1 MGDSSQELSTV
12 KYHHFHRFFTYSV
25 ERRLEF
31 KNFFLLDQTQ
41 KDWFLVLLSGSI
53 GLFSKGDPLRG
64 QSQVG
69 SLTGAVHLSK
79 GNAGVLRAAQ

>member
-1 MGDSSQELSTV
+1 MHRVLVCACV
-12 KYHHFHRFFTYSV
+12 KTLHIQVTGV
-25 ERRLEF
+25 A
-31 KNFFLLDQTQ
+31 D
-41 KDWFLVLLSGSI
+41 VP
-53 GLFSKGDPLRG
+53 GLAHSKGDPLRG